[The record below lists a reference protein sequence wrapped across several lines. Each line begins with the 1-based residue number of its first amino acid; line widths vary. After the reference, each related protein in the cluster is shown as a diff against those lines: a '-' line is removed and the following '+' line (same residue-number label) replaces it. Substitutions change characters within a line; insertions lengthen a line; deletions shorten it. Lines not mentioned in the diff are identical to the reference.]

1 MTEEE
6 LRLMFQRSD
15 EWEAAQPKPKVRT
28 PWFVRAPRCP
38 HCGTAMVNL
47 RSSVRDVWKLG
58 IGQFYCRLDGF
69 GMVYRVQDGKWAAD
83 PAAMW

>member
-15 EWEAAQPKPKVRT
+15 KQEAAQPKPKVRA

-38 HCGTAMVNL
+38 HCGTAMVEL
-47 RSSVRDVWKLG
+47 YAGVRDAWKGGVPL
-58 IGQFYCRLDGF
+58 
-69 GMVYRVQDGKWAAD
+69 MVEKRGRGLPMAD
-83 PAAMW
+83 PMRLG